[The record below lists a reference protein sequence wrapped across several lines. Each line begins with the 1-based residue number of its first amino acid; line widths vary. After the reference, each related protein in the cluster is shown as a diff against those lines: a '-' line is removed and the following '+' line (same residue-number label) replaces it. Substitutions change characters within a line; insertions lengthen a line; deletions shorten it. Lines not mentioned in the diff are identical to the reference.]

1 MNREKRAAR
10 AKARRKSMA
19 IVKRGV
25 KHTCSQWSLHGIR
38 REDGLTPGEVQSVRK
53 TARCDAPDGSA
64 T

>member
-1 MNREKRAAR
+1 MNRDKRAAR

-38 REDGLTPGEVQSVRK
+38 RADGLTPGEVQSVRK
-53 TARCDAPDGSA
+53 TTRFEDPA